1 MSTLRVQFGWRIK
14 DLREER
20 GLSQRGFAEK
30 IGMSPSYLAD
40 VERGSRN
47 ISLDNIK
54 RIADGFDISVAE
66 LMEVFAGTRLIFS

>member
-1 MSTLRVQFGWRIK
+1 MSTLRIQFGWRIK

-66 LMEVFAGTRLIFS
+66 LMEVLRERG

>member
-40 VERGSRN
+40 VERGSRS
-47 ISLDNIK
+47 ISFDNIK

-66 LMEVFAGTRLIFS
+66 LMEVLRERG

>member
-14 DLREER
+14 ELREER

-66 LMEVFAGTRLIFS
+66 LMEVLRERG

>member
-40 VERGSRN
+40 VERESRN

-66 LMEVFAGTRLIFS
+66 LMEVLRERG

>member
-66 LMEVFAGTRLIFS
+66 LMEVLRERG

>member
-40 VERGSRN
+40 VESGSRN

-66 LMEVFAGTRLIFS
+66 LMEVLRERG

>member
-66 LMEVFAGTRLIFS
+66 LMEVLRGRG

>member
-54 RIADGFDISVAE
+54 RIADGFNISVAE
-66 LMEVFAGTRLIFS
+66 LMEVLRERG

>member
-30 IGMSPSYLAD
+30 IGISPSYLAD

-66 LMEVFAGTRLIFS
+66 LMEVLRERG

>member
-47 ISLDNIK
+47 ISLDNLK

-66 LMEVFAGTRLIFS
+66 LMEVLRERG

>member
-30 IGMSPSYLAD
+30 IGMSPSCLAD

-66 LMEVFAGTRLIFS
+66 LMEVLRERG

>member
-14 DLREER
+14 DLREEH

-66 LMEVFAGTRLIFS
+66 LMEVLRERG